1 MAAPTRSD
9 FYGRL
14 AVSCLLVL
22 ALSIVPR
29 GSAQGC
35 TTVQEGCAVAGD
47 ACSLFSSGELA
58 CTQAESGYF
67 LFRNDLVQE
76 CTAVEGAES
85 VSCEAFDDSRAVCR
99 ETIDLVQHHTD
110 NTGRGMSDTCTP
122 CIAPPED
129 ECVEPGSRCMVGT
142 CTPSTSSGSDASCAA
157 AEAECTLDW
166 TGDISDA
173 PVEADCPPGGEYTSH
188 ASVCEGTAGCAYT
201 PPTYRQC
208 IVPAA
213 GYYTDSKHQAQGE
226 PRSTHR
232 AHRLAATCL
241 LLTHGR
247 RTLRSVRR
255 GGERHVSRLL
265 CSG

>member
-1 MAAPTRSD
+1 M
-9 FYGRL
+9 
-14 AVSCLLVL
+14 
-22 ALSIVPR
+22 
-29 GSAQGC
+29 
-35 TTVQEGCAVAGD
+35 
-47 ACSLFSSGELA
+47 
-58 CTQAESGYF
+58 
-67 LFRNDLVQE
+67 
-76 CTAVEGAES
+76 EGAES

-142 CTPSTSSGSDASCAA
+142 CTSTSSGSDASCAA

-166 TGDISDA
+166 TGDILDA
-173 PVEADCPPGGEYTSH
+173 PVEADCPAGGEYTSH

-241 LLTHGR
+241 LLTHGC

-255 GGERHVSRLL
+255 GGGRGARQRDRHA
-265 CSG
+265 